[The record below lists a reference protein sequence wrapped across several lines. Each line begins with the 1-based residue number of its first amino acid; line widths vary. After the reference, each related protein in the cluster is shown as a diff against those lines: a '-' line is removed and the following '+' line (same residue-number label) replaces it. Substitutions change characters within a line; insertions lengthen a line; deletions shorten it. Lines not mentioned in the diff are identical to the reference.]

1 LKNNAN
7 NLESALLKMKSS
19 KANTDKNKVLKIAA
33 GVMVVFFMTNLSAI
47 VESFINPEIPYFD
60 KEHLIVGSIT
70 GFVSFVLLGLV
81 MVYVNWLQDINSKN
95 KTANEDLTE
104 SEEKYRVLLNGSSY
118 GVLAIDIETY
128 RFLFSNPAI
137 GKLFG
142 YTDEE
147 FQQISIEKL
156 VPKETLDRV
165 MSEFAS
171 QMEGKRSVSFTQ
183 ACLRKDG
190 TVFYADIA
198 VAPIILHGKRCC
210 VGFFMDVTDRRH
222 AEEAL
227 RESEAIHR
235 NLIERMLDGVYKST
249 PDGKFIDVNPALVK
263 MLGYDSKEELL
274 AIDIKKQL
282 YFEPADRESL
292 LLLDKYGE
300 VTDYPVKK
308 KDGSTI
314 WVEDHGWYIMGE
326 NGEVLFHEG
335 ITRDITERKHAEEV
349 IRLKN
354 EQLVQANAEK
364 DKFFSIIAHDLR
376 SPFHPLL
383 GYTRLLVENLPTLKQ
398 DEIHKMAVNMSH
410 SASKLFN
417 LLENLLEWSRMQ
429 RGLTTFEPEA
439 FLLMPKLSESLL
451 MTAEAIASKQI
462 ELRYDISEDLTIFA
476 DNNMFESIVRNLVS
490 NAIKFTKPGGEISIA
505 AKPADDHW
513 VEIKIKDNGV
523 GMNQEILENIFKLNA
538 DTNRRGTEGEPSSGL
553 GLFICK
559 DFIEKHGGK
568 LWVESEVDRGS
579 TFSFTLPAS
588 NHK

>member
-1 LKNNAN
+1 
-7 NLESALLKMKSS
+7 
-19 KANTDKNKVLKIAA
+19 
-33 GVMVVFFMTNLSAI
+33 
-47 VESFINPEIPYFD
+47 
-60 KEHLIVGSIT
+60 
-70 GFVSFVLLGLV
+70 VSF
-81 MVYVNWLQDINSKN
+81 
-95 KTANEDLTE
+95 A
-104 SEEKYRVLLNGSSY
+104 
-118 GVLAIDIETY
+118 
-128 RFLFSNPAI
+128 
-137 GKLFG
+137 
-142 YTDEE
+142 
-147 FQQISIEKL
+147 
-156 VPKETLDRV
+156 
-165 MSEFAS
+165 
-171 QMEGKRSVSFTQ
+171 Q
-183 ACLRKDG
+183 ACQRKDG
-190 TVFYADIA
+190 TIFYANIA
-198 VAPIILHGKRCC
+198 GAPIILHGRRCS
-210 VGFFMDVTDRRH
+210 VGFFMDVTDRKL

-227 RESEAIHR
+227 RESESIHR

-292 LLLDKYGE
+292 LLLEKYEE
-300 VTDYPVKK
+300 VVDYPVKK
-308 KDGSTI
+308 KDCSTI
-314 WVEDHGWYIMGE
+314 WVEDHGWYIRDE

-335 ITRDITERKHAEEV
+335 ITRDITERKRAEEV
-349 IRLKN
+349 IKLKN

-376 SPFHPLL
+376 SPFHPLH

-398 DEIHKMAVNMSH
+398 DEIQKMALNMSH

-451 MTAEAIASKQI
+451 MTSEAIADKQI

-490 NAIKFTKPGGEISIA
+490 NAIKFTEPGGEISIE

-513 VEIKIKDNGV
+513 VEIKDNGV

-553 GLFICK
+553 GLIICK